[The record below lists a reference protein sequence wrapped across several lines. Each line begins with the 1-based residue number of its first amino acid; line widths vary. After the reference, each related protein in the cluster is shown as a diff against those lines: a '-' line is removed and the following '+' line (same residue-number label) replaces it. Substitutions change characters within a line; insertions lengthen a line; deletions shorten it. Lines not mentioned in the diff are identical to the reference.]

1 MISLGI
7 VFAIF
12 FVISAITFM
21 CLFAGYSSSADV
33 FCNKYAGTTDPAVG
47 PNGLVV
53 MWMRA
58 MGISII
64 AWVSLFSLLAFVA
77 FVNFDAD
84 EYTTFEKE
92 RRKRVEEE
100 SGMKIDIPFFKRTPY
115 EFQSSGNTLYD
126 ARLYYEMYQVH
137 MVNITDVLLLL
148 AFVHYVVW
156 IITGLVISP
165 PLAVHQSTPHQI
177 SFFFGLTYS
186 RVHHLYKVGIGLGQF
201 RGSYVIELDFQNQR
215 KMKTRTN
222 ISEFVGS
229 RYCHVS
235 FAKEPFRNEDLLLDT
250 MCVTHAYIHMYIHI
264 TIYICIYIHIYIY
277 V

>member
-1 MISLGI
+1 MISRGI

-115 EFQSSGNTLYD
+115 EFQSTGNTLYD
-126 ARLYYEMYQVH
+126 ARLYYEMYEVH

-156 IITGLVISP
+156 II
-165 PLAVHQSTPHQI
+165 
-177 SFFFGLTYS
+177 
-186 RVHHLYKVGIGLGQF
+186 IGLAIL
-201 RGSYVIELDFQNQR
+201 REYVPQDCYDKRMGN
-215 KMKTRTN
+215 KTSLTFMYT
-222 ISEFVGS
+222 IV
-229 RYCHVS
+229 
-235 FAKEPFRNEDLLLDT
+235 FASIAPF
-250 MCVTHAYIHMYIHI
+250 MS
-264 TIYICIYIHIYIY
+264 TIGFYYLAHTTS
-277 V
+277 